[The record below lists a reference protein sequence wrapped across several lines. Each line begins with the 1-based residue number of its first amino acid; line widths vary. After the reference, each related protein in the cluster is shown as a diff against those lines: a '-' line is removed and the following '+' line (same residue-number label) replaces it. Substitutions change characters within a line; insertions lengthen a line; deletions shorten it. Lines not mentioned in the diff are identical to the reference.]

1 MLDNLIFAGNR
12 ALYLVLILSAGPV
25 AVATLVGVAIGLLQT
40 VTQVQEQTLPFGLKL
55 LAVSMSL
62 FLLADW
68 YGETL
73 VAFGAEMMRLA
84 MAGKA

>member
-1 MLDNLIFAGNR
+1 MDNLIFAGNR

-25 AVATLVGVAIGLLQT
+25 AVATLVGVAVGLLQT

-55 LAVSMSL
+55 LAVSLSL
-62 FLLADW
+62 FLLAGW

-73 VAFGAEMMRLA
+73 VSFGTTVMRLA
-84 MAGKA
+84 MTGKS

>member
-1 MLDNLIFAGNR
+1 MDNLIFAGNR

-25 AVATLVGVAIGLLQT
+25 AVATLVGVIVGLLQT

-55 LAVSMSL
+55 LAVSLSL

-68 YGETL
+68 FGETLLTYGET
-73 VAFGAEMMRLA
+73 VMRLA
-84 MAGKA
+84 TAGRV

>member
-1 MLDNLIFAGNR
+1 MDNLIFAGNR

-25 AVATLVGVAIGLLQT
+25 AVATLVGVIVGLLQT

-55 LAVSMSL
+55 LAVSLSL

-68 YGETL
+68 FGETL
-73 VAFGAEMMRLA
+73 VGYGAAMLKLA
-84 MAGKA
+84 MTGKT